1 MDVFTEVYDKSI
13 ELLKTS
19 SLQKDWK
26 DIESGLKKLL
36 QSDGPSVDAAPVLD
50 KLRKQLEEAAKG
62 KALSG
67 RAQSQE
73 ILSACQTGSSGY
85 QDRAACIKQ
94 FRHFYLVAKK
104 GNQSIWVV
112 DSPKHYGK
120 WTYDLFAGRN
130 EAQLKSDLN
139 HWREVFGEGNRKMMS
154 EALQL
159 ARKWSSD
166 VEVKLSGKSGDANDT
181 IRRWF
186 HTDGAKAGDLD
197 ASRGKLLDGFK
208 KITAACNS
216 GKVIFS
222 DRPHKRADGSM
233 KNTFASVNSLD
244 VMPVIYIYELFLRT
258 GKRTRLGNIPKLW
271 LCALTVVHELSHK
284 LVKTED
290 IRYDYDGLK
299 PGNGFKTEDALNNAD
314 SWAYFAGDLVGAI
327 PKSAIKEALS

>member
-1 MDVFTEVYDKSI
+1 MDVFTEVYEKSI
-13 ELLKTS
+13 ELIKAS

-26 DIESGLKKLL
+26 DVESGLKKLL
-36 QSDGPSVDAAPVLD
+36 QADGPSVDAAPVLD
-50 KLRKQLEEAAKG
+50 KLRKQLDEAANG
-62 KALSG
+62 KASRG
-67 RAQSQE
+67 RAQSQA
-73 ILSACQTGSSGY
+73 ILSASQTGSAGY
-85 QDRAACIKQ
+85 QERAALIKQ

-112 DSPKHYGK
+112 DCPKHYDK
-120 WTYDLFAGRN
+120 WTYDLFSGKS

-139 HWREVFGEGNRKMMS
+139 HWREVFGDGNRKMMS
-154 EALQL
+154 DALQL

-166 VEVKLSGKSGDANDT
+166 VEAKLSDKSDATTAT

-186 HTDGAKAGDLD
+186 HTDGAKAGDIET
-197 ASRGKLLDGFK
+197 SRAKLLDGFK
-208 KITAACNS
+208 KITATCNS

-222 DRPHKRADGSM
+222 DRPHKRANGSM

-299 PGNGFKTEDALNNAD
+299 PGGGFKTEDALNNAD

-327 PKSAIKEALS
+327 PNSAIKEALG